1 MPCVT
6 FLLILTITFRN
17 IRFDS
22 GFMTSMVLGIL
33 VFDMAQ
39 STSWRTT
46 NHLYNPD
53 PFASDYTYQNLSFQW
68 TDGVFGASLSPLNK
82 PAGDRVL
89 YFHPMSSNNV
99 T

>member
-1 MPCVT
+1 
-6 FLLILTITFRN
+6 
-17 IRFDS
+17 
-22 GFMTSMVLGIL
+22 MTSMVLGIL

-46 NHLYNPD
+46 NYLYNPD
-53 PFASDYTYQNLSFQW
+53 PFASDYTYKNLSFQW